1 MIVLVTLT
9 TGLVI
14 WIVAWALGIK
24 AFDAFLFTS
33 IITLM
38 AAGVQ
43 IAKPHLNRVFK
54 GSPPAPG
61 GP

>member
-14 WIVAWALGIK
+14 WVVAWALGIK

-33 IITLM
+33 FITLM
-38 AAGVQ
+38 AAGGR
-43 IAKPHLNRVFK
+43 IAKPYKDRILK
-54 GSPPAPG
+54 GPPAVPG
-61 GP
+61 GS